1 MPADRAMI
9 KLHDNYCEMLFVK
22 SLSVIVQVWDEE
34 PCRWKN
40 RNFCKFG
47 DKFNFPFS
55 YLTSSSADPSFHL
68 ALPAEMRRKEGERRE
83 RERERERCSN
93 SSSNTTLGLP
103 FPPTSH
109 SVLNYFLELQCF
121 KADKVSRQG
130 QHLLLLRSL
139 NWTARLTEAC
149 GVCSWSVVIC

>member
-83 RERERERCSN
+83 RERERCSN

-109 SVLNYFLELQCF
+109 SQFWIIFSSCS
-121 KADKVSRQG
+121 ASRQTKFQDKASTCFG
-130 QHLLLLRSL
+130 WDHWTGLQDWQRPVECAPGLL
-139 NWTARLTEAC
+139 
-149 GVCSWSVVIC
+149 